1 MDINDIISGISS
13 SGALNSAASQAGID
27 PSQAQSMLSGVLDHV
42 WSGGSTADIGAAV
55 AEKTGLDASMVDQ
68 FLPVALSLLQGH
80 ADATGDQGGLGRVL
94 GALGGAGG
102 GGAGGLLGMA
112 AGLFGNKS

>member
-1 MDINDIISGISS
+1 MDINDIISGITS

-27 PSQAQSMLSGVLDHV
+27 PAQATSMLSGVLDHV
-42 WSGGSTADIGAAV
+42 SNGGSTDDIATVVAD
-55 AEKTGLDASMVDQ
+55 KTGLDAGTVNQ
-68 FLPVALSLLQGH
+68 FLPVAMSLLQGH
-80 ADATGDQGGLGRVL
+80 ADATGDQGGLGGIL
-94 GALGGAGG
+94 GALGGAG